1 MDTYLMSTSR
11 RTLLTFDWRLF
22 AVAAGLAALSVL
34 VIYSTSGAH
43 ASLARQSLYLKQATW
58 AVIGLVAVIPLCLF
72 PYRATSHLAYLI
84 YGFLL
89 VSLVLVS
96 LIGRS
101 GLGAQRW
108 LSIGP
113 FAFQPSEFMKLSLII
128 LLARYFEDRREQL
141 HTSRIFVLPILLT
154 LVPMALVLRQPDL
167 GTAIMLLLI
176 AASILIVM
184 GLKIRYFLLVGAAGA
199 AVTPILWHFLHDYQ
213 KNRILVFVYP
223 DMDPMG
229 VGYHVAQSKIAVGSG
244 GFIGKGWM
252 AATQSQLNFLPAN
265 HTDFVFAGLAEQWG
279 FMGAL
284 GLLLVYAYLL
294 SRGLRLAKDAS
305 DLFSMITSFGIV
317 SMIAWQMVINIG
329 MVTGIMPVVGIPLPL
344 LSYGGSSMLVNM
356 LAVGLLL
363 NIQKYRYQY

>member
-1 MDTYLMSTSR
+1 MSYVDLSPRPIDRRLATVGRRR
-11 RTLLTFDWRLF
+11 RTCHPERPDYLQHERNTRLSCSEI
-22 AVAAGLAALSVL
+22 ALSETGDL
-34 VIYSTSGAH
+34 GNDGI
-43 ASLARQSLYLKQATW
+43 
-58 AVIGLVAVIPLCLF
+58 LCCHPALHL
-72 PYRATSHLAYLI
+72 PYRATWRLAYVI
-84 YGFLL
+84 YGVLL
-89 VSLVLVS
+89 AALVLVA

-108 LSIGP
+108 LSIGS

-141 HTSRIFVLPILLT
+141 HEPRVFILPILLT

-167 GTAIMLLLI
+167 GTAIMLVLI
-176 AASILIVM
+176 SASILVMM
-184 GLKIRYFLLVGAAGA
+184 GLKIRYFVLLGAAGS
-199 AVTPILWHFLHDYQ
+199 AVVPILWHYLHDYQ
-213 KNRILVFVYP
+213 KNRILVFIYP
-223 DMDPMG
+223 DTDPMG

-244 GFIGKGWM
+244 GLIGKGWM

-279 FMGAL
+279 FIGSL

-294 SRGLRLAKDAS
+294 SKGLRLAKDAS
-305 DLFSMITSFGIV
+305 DLFTMITSFGIV
-317 SMIAWQMVINIG
+317 SMIAWQVVINIG

-344 LSYGGSSMLVNM
+344 LSYGGSSMLMNM

-363 NIQKYRYQY
+363 NIHKHRYQY

>member
-1 MDTYLMSTSR
+1 
-11 RTLLTFDWRLF
+11 
-22 AVAAGLAALSVL
+22 
-34 VIYSTSGAH
+34 
-43 ASLARQSLYLKQATW
+43 
-58 AVIGLVAVIPLCLF
+58 
-72 PYRATSHLAYLI
+72 
-84 YGFLL
+84 
-89 VSLVLVS
+89 
-96 LIGRS
+96 
-101 GLGAQRW
+101 
-108 LSIGP
+108 
-113 FAFQPSEFMKLSLII
+113 
-128 LLARYFEDRREQL
+128 
-141 HTSRIFVLPILLT
+141 
-154 LVPMALVLRQPDL
+154 
-167 GTAIMLLLI
+167 
-176 AASILIVM
+176 
-184 GLKIRYFLLVGAAGA
+184 
-199 AVTPILWHFLHDYQ
+199 
-213 KNRILVFVYP
+213 
-223 DMDPMG
+223 
-229 VGYHVAQSKIAVGSG
+229 
-244 GFIGKGWM
+244 M